1 MLFGLPVVT
10 IVGSGTLVLV
20 VVILV
25 VLFGPVVDVVPVRL
39 VLPLLVLFVA
49 VVDGTLVLVVVI
61 FVVLFGPVD
70 VVPVTIVLPLL
81 VLFVAV
87 VEGTLVLVVV
97 VFVVLFGSE
106 WTGQNFTSSGFS
118 DIREGMHWVSGLS
131 FSPKGQT
138 PNFSFTAFIMLFSYF
153 GAFIHHLC
161 SVKAFTEN
169 TISQMAEAV

>member
-20 VVILV
+20 VVIFV

-39 VLPLLVLFVA
+39 
-49 VVDGTLVLVVVI
+49 
-61 FVVLFGPVD
+61 
-70 VVPVTIVLPLL
+70 VLPLL

-161 SVKAFTEN
+161 TVKAFTEN